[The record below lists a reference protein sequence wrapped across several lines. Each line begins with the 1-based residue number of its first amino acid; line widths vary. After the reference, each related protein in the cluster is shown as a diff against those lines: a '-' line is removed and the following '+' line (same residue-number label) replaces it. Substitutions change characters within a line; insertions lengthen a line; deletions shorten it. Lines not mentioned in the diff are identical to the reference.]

1 MAVDHVIE
9 SDLEGGAERI
19 VELEA
24 HDRQPVIG
32 RVAGRL
38 IGEHRV
44 VHAGADRSREWPEI
58 GEVALE
64 SQRRRQQS
72 GFANI
77 QAVKVGAGI
86 GAAVGDSGSG
96 RMATRDATDQFGSTI
111 SARRRICYGFHML
124 TAGRLAGI
132 DTSAAYAGTADSA
145 NVGTVAARLTFPI
158 IASAPFRL
166 LFVGFIA
173 GEFMRGQTGWVEAG
187 LRQYGLP

>member
-1 MAVDHVIE
+1 
-9 SDLEGGAERI
+9 
-19 VELEA
+19 
-24 HDRQPVIG
+24 
-32 RVAGRL
+32 
-38 IGEHRV
+38 
-44 VHAGADRSREWPEI
+44 
-58 GEVALE
+58 
-64 SQRRRQQS
+64 
-72 GFANI
+72 
-77 QAVKVGAGI
+77 
-86 GAAVGDSGSG
+86 
-96 RMATRDATDQFGSTI
+96 
-111 SARRRICYGFHML
+111 ML